1 MDSSTIGQ
9 RLRELRLGKELS
21 QADLARQLEIS
32 PAYLNLLEK
41 GRRTMQFPLLLRALE
56 VLGVELERFMAQASA
71 RAPED
76 VLAHLLDDPLAQ
88 TLALDEGD
96 LARMRAEPRVATT
109 IAALFHLYKNT
120 RAQLDVALSKLSAG
134 APPPIGYAPGDEV
147 SDFLQ
152 NHKNWFP
159 ELEAAADRI
168 RAEALLPRRFPS
180 ERLAQA
186 VRDRFGFAVA
196 IAPPSGPSTVVRAFD
211 PVARTLRLSSDLSEH
226 ALKFQLAH
234 VVGLV
239 LLDESRLHE
248 RLIAQAPPRHA
259 ETGRLIKIHL
269 ANYFA
274 GALLLP
280 YGDFFAEVKR
290 TRYDLAKLVTLFDSS
305 WEMVAHRICNLAD
318 PERPGVPLH
327 FLRVDVAGNMSKR
340 YSASGLRF
348 PHGHGSCPKWAVH
361 AAFMAPQGITKQ
373 YSVMPDGHTYFCFA
387 RVISEP
393 AQGSLVRGVS
403 YAIGIGT
410 AAEHAH
416 EFVYADELPRRDL
429 PRSAIPVGITCR
441 FCERTDCNQRA
452 APSYKFAFAVDE
464 HLKKDN
470 FFSPI
475 TDADAR
481 RNGDLAEG
489 RRGDSD
495 THKKSGGSP

>member
-56 VLGVELERFMAQASA
+56 VLGIELEKFMAQTSA
-71 RAPED
+71 HAPED
-76 VLAHLLDDPLAQ
+76 VLAHLLDDPLAA

-120 RAQLDVALSKLSAG
+120 RAQLDVALTKLQAG
-134 APPPIGYAPGDEV
+134 APAPQGYAPGDEV
-147 SDFLQ
+147 TDFLEA
-152 NHKNWFP
+152 HKNWFP
-159 ELEAAADRI
+159 ELEEAADRV
-168 RAEALLPRRFPS
+168 RADASLPRRFPS

-186 VRDRFGFAVA
+186 LRDRFALDVT
-196 IAPPSGPSTVVRAFD
+196 IAPPTGTLSSVVREFD
-211 PVARTLRLSSDLSEH
+211 PVARRLRLSSDLSEH

-234 VVGLV
+234 VVGLI
-239 LLDESRLHE
+239 LLDESKLHE
-248 RLIAQAPPRHA
+248 RLVAAAPPRHS
-259 ETGRLIKIHL
+259 ETARLVKIHL

-280 YGDFFAEVKR
+280 YGEFFAEVQR
-290 TRYDLAKLVTLFDSS
+290 TRYDLARLVTIFDSS

-318 PERPGVPLH
+318 PRRPGVPLH
-327 FLRVDVAGNMSKR
+327 FLRVDVAGNISKR
-340 YSASGLRF
+340 YSASGLKF
-348 PHGHGSCPKWAVH
+348 PAGHGSCPKWAVH
-361 AAFMAPQGITKQ
+361 AAFMTPQAIAKQ
-373 YSVMPDGHTYFCFA
+373 YSAMPDGQAYFCFA

-403 YAIGIGT
+403 YSIGVGT
-410 AAEHAH
+410 AADDARH
-416 EFVYADELPRRDL
+416 FVYADELPRRDL
-429 PRSAIPVGITCR
+429 PRSAVPVGLTCR
-441 FCERTDCNQRA
+441 FCERADCNQRA
-452 APSYKFAFAVDE
+452 APSYKFAFTVDE
-464 HLKKDN
+464 HVKKDN

-475 TDADAR
+475 TEAD
-481 RNGDLAEG
+481 
-489 RRGDSD
+489 SP
-495 THKKSGGSP
+495 KKTPGGTP

>member
-1 MDSSTIGQ
+1 MDSATIGQ
-9 RLRELRLGKELS
+9 RLRELRLGKDLS

-56 VLGVELERFMAQASA
+56 LLGVELEGFMSQTSA
-71 RAPED
+71 HAPED
-76 VLAHLLDDPLAQ
+76 VLAHLLDDPLAR

-120 RAQLDVALSKLSAG
+120 RAQLDVALTKLEAG
-134 APPPIGYAPGDEV
+134 APAPLGYAPGDEV
-147 SDFLQ
+147 TDFLQ
-152 NHKNWFP
+152 AHKNWFP
-159 ELEAAADRI
+159 ELEDAADRI
-168 RAEALLPRRFPS
+168 RAEAALPRRFPS

-186 VRDRFGFAVA
+186 VRERFGLDVA
-196 IAPPSGPSTVVRAFD
+196 IAPPAGRGSVVRELD
-211 PVARTLRLSSDLSEH
+211 LEARRLWLSSDLSEH

-239 LLDESRLHE
+239 LLDDSRLHE
-248 RLIAQAPPRHA
+248 RLLAAAPPRHA
-259 ETGRLIKIHL
+259 ETTRLVKIHL

-280 YGDFFAEVKR
+280 YGDFFEEVQR

-318 PERPGVPLH
+318 PRRPGVPLH
-327 FLRVDVAGNMSKR
+327 FLRVDVAGNISKR

-348 PHGHGSCPKWAVH
+348 PFGHGSCPKWAVH
-361 AAFMAPQGITKQ
+361 AAFMSPQQIAKQ
-373 YSVMPDGHTYFCFA
+373 YSAMPDGQTYFCFA

-403 YAIGIGT
+403 YSIGIGT
-410 AAEHAH
+410 TAEHARH
-416 EFVYADELPRRDL
+416 FVYADELPRRDL
-429 PRSAIPVGITCR
+429 AKAAVPVGISCR

-464 HLKKDN
+464 HVKKDN

-475 TDADAR
+475 TDHDAPAH
-481 RNGDLAEG
+481 GHG
-489 RRGDSD
+489 HKRG
-495 THKKSGGSP
+495 GGTT